1 LSNLREIERLS
12 EKRGDDEM
20 KWASRVL
27 IARLALGEREF
38 STAETMIVMVAKM
51 MGLSD
56 QVAAVDKGGT
66 GNEEKADK
74 VVNEDQ
80 GFLGRQ
86 FRVQFLLVY
95 CLYYAQNGNVK
106 LAKEKLKMAHVLLDE
121 KVFADG
127 EVEGWTS
134 VSLTTYSSHTSFG

>member
-56 QVAAVDKGGT
+56 QVAAVDKAGT
-66 GNEEKADK
+66 GNEEKVDK
-74 VVNEDQ
+74 VVNQDQ

-95 CLYYAQNGNVK
+95 CLHYAQNGNVK

-121 KVFADG
+121 KVFEDG

-134 VSLTTYSSHTSFG
+134 VSLTTYSSYTSFC

>member
-1 LSNLREIERLS
+1 MNLREVERLAAR
-12 EKRGDDEM
+12 RGDDEM

-27 IARLALGEREF
+27 IARLALGQGEF
-38 STAETMIVMVAKM
+38 RTAESMIMQVAKM

-56 QVAAVDKGGT
+56 QLAPAV
-66 GNEEKADK
+66 KADAAEDHK
-74 VVNEDQ
+74 DDTGIKTDQ

-86 FRVQFLLVY
+86 LRVQFLLVY

-121 KVFADG
+121 KVSEEG
-127 EVEGWTS
+127 EAEGWTS
-134 VSLTTYSSHTSFG
+134 VS

>member
-1 LSNLREIERLS
+1 
-12 EKRGDDEM
+12 M

-56 QVAAVDKGGT
+56 QVAAVDKAGT

-74 VVNEDQ
+74 VVNQDQ

-95 CLYYAQNGNVK
+95 CLHYAQNGNVK

-121 KVFADG
+121 KVFEDG

-134 VSLTTYSSHTSFG
+134 VSLTTYSSYTSFC